1 MTHIHIIHEKQ
12 RRGTN
17 LKIQLSITRSEIATT
32 RYVNSTVRTRNGKT
46 GTSLMGFDFDDGF
59 QFHVY

>member
-17 LKIQLSITRSEIATT
+17 LKIQLSITRSGIATT
-32 RYVNSTVRTRNGKT
+32 RYVNSTMRTKREQYSENKKWKNRNFTNGVR
-46 GTSLMGFDFDDGF
+46 F
-59 QFHVY
+59 